1 MNQLQHIRSMAE
13 MILKQVD
20 ELEGK
25 PAVAQNCCVTDRPI
39 GRYRPPPMPPAKPE
53 PKFKVGDRVNVSR
66 SRVCNDYDYTGTV
79 ADIRPGPAGYSV
91 LIRPD
96 GVEQT
101 YYWWDENVL
110 TLVKEAKPKFKLGD
124 RVKVR
129 NTYYY
134 KGGEKLGD
142 IVFVGAPTS
151 TGQTYGVEF
160 SNGTD
165 ICFHEADLSK
175 ADELEHKPAVEPK
188 FKVGDKVVWRSDTE
202 EKVLTIVGVGHDQ
215 FNMDAHA
222 AGRVTFPN
230 ETGVYF
236 QYDVTSERGDI
247 CTFGEAALEMYDQ
260 PNSDGI
266 IWHSGPPPH
275 VGWWNAS
282 RGKADY
288 AWRWWNGEYWS
299 ISVSTTDDAELA
311 AQCALHGEPI
321 HHEQIQWTD
330 YWPENA
336 RVPRIVPDV
345 HLAKNNYKAYYH
357 WHDTNTFEIWHLD
370 PITGDVTKV

>member
-1 MNQLQHIRSMAE
+1 MNNLQHIRSMAE

-20 ELEGK
+20 ELENK
-25 PAVAQNCCVTDRPI
+25 PAAVQHSFQEFKAEHHTPC
-39 GRYRPPPMPPAKPE
+39 
-53 PKFKVGDRVNVSR
+53 PKFKIGDRVQTR
-66 SRVCNDYDYTGTV
+66 SGTQGIVTAVYYDCGGHCYDV
-79 ADIRPGPAGYSV
+79 QY
-91 LIRPD
+91 
-96 GVEQT
+96 VESKCPISGC
-101 YYWWDENVL
+101 YLESELYKVE
-110 TLVKEAKPKFKLGD
+110 VK
-124 RVKVR
+124 
-129 NTYYY
+129 
-134 KGGEKLGD
+134 
-142 IVFVGAPTS
+142 
-151 TGQTYGVEF
+151 
-160 SNGTD
+160 
-165 ICFHEADLSK
+165 
-175 ADELEHKPAVEPK
+175 PK
-188 FKVGDKVVWRSDTE
+188 FKVGDKVVWLSDTE
-202 EKVLTIVGVGHDQ
+202 EKVLTVVGVGHDQ

-236 QYDVTSERGDI
+236 QYDVTSERGGI
-247 CTFGEAALEMYDQ
+247 STFGEAALKPYVE
-260 PNSDGI
+260 PNADEL

-370 PITGDVTKV
+370 PVTGNVTKV

>member
-1 MNQLQHIRSMAE
+1 MNNLQHIRSMAE

-20 ELEGK
+20 ELENK
-25 PAVAQNCCVTDRPI
+25 PDV
-39 GRYRPPPMPPAKPE
+39 K

-79 ADIRPGPAGYSV
+79 ADVQPGPVGLSV

-96 GVEQT
+96 SDEQID
-101 YYWWDENVL
+101 YWWSENVL
-110 TLVKEAKPKFKLGD
+110 TLSKEAKPKFKVGD
-124 RVKVR
+124 RV
-129 NTYYY
+129 
-134 KGGEKLGD
+134 
-142 IVFVGAPTS
+142 
-151 TGQTYGVEF
+151 
-160 SNGTD
+160 
-165 ICFHEADLSK
+165 
-175 ADELEHKPAVEPK
+175 
-188 FKVGDKVVWRSDTE
+188 VWLSDTTNTMF
-202 EKVLTIVGVGHDQ
+202 TIIRVGLDQ

-236 QYDVTSERGDI
+236 VYDVTTTDGM
-247 CTFGEAALEMYDQ
+247 CNTFTFGEAALKPYVEPKAEQ
-260 PNSDGI
+260 RE
-266 IWHSGPPPH
+266 WHYGPPPH

-282 RGKADY
+282 PVQMTDV
-288 AWRWWNGEYWS
+288 WRWWNGEYWS
-299 ISVSTTDDAELA
+299 MSASPHEGADSAAYWAECPELK
-311 AQCALHGEPI
+311 LMPN
-321 HHEQIQWTD
+321 EQIQWTD

-370 PITGDVTKV
+370 PVTGDVTKV